1 MPSRYPH
8 HNNILL
14 HYQLLLLN
22 PMIAQLWGLDKLD
35 KRKRLHN
42 HLKGHEVKKGL
53 LGETEKKQH
62 DHLYKDYFIK
72 DSIYN

>member
-1 MPSRYPH
+1 
-8 HNNILL
+8 
-14 HYQLLLLN
+14 
-22 PMIAQLWGLDKLD
+22 LWGLDKLD